1 MTGLSYLQRFGAVE
15 LAVRRQGEG
24 IPFVWGHSL
33 MGSMRVEDR
42 ASLWDW
48 SVIERHAQVVR
59 YDARGH
65 GNSDGSYNADDYCWD
80 RMAADMLAVGTSVA
94 NAGGFARCLL
104 GGISMGAATAL
115 QAAVQ
120 QPGHVAGLALVLP
133 PTAWDTRPRQSAIYR
148 RLARVSGLFGAAPY
162 RLLDLLPVPMR
173 EDGRSQLAL
182 HTMKGLAQANPLHV
196 QAALGGAAR
205 SDMPDQDLL
214 RKLHVPTLI
223 LAWEGDAAHPVSTA
237 TTLADTLPDVRG
249 LVICQPD
256 NVSEWASALLE
267 FVKGIAAASSVTRR
281 PARKKRVIAN
291 RSGGSRRHSVH
302 TT

>member
-1 MTGLSYLQRFGAVE
+1 
-15 LAVRRQGEG
+15 VRSQGKG

-42 ASLWDW
+42 AGLWDW
-48 SVIERHAQVVR
+48 GVVERYAEVVR

-65 GNSDGSYNADDYCWD
+65 GNSDGSYNSGDYCWD
-80 RMAADMLAVGTSVA
+80 RMAADMRAVGTSVA
-94 NAGGFARCLL
+94 AAGGFARCLL

-120 QPGHVAGLALVLP
+120 QPEQAAGLVLVLP

-148 RLARVSGLFGAAPY
+148 RLARVSGVFGAAPY
-162 RLLDLLPVPMR
+162 RLLDLLPIPMR

-182 HTMKGLAQANPLHV
+182 HTMKGLATANPLHV

-205 SDMPDQDLL
+205 SDMPDQALL
-214 RKLHVPTLI
+214 KELQVPALI
-223 LAWEGDAAHPVSTA
+223 LAWEDDAAHPVSTA
-237 TTLADTLPDVRG
+237 TELAAILPDVRE

-256 NVSEWASALLE
+256 DVSEWEPALVE
-267 FVKGIAAASSVTRR
+267 FVKGIAATASVSRR
-281 PARKKRVIAN
+281 PARKKRVV
-291 RSGGSRRHSVH
+291 GKHKRRKAAA
-302 TT
+302 